1 MREAAEWTSLES
13 ILITRCALAERICLA
28 TRAHLARRVPASLR
42 CVRDFADAQQA
53 MAAAAEVAA
62 APKPA
67 STLSSD
73 LQAKIAANRAKALER
88 RRAKAS
94 VAAAA
99 APNDTQTGVHD
110 DMPSPEEEAEMM
122 AAAATSKPAEEKQ
135 VLPTSSSSSFSPED
149 ELDALMAEEEALGDL
164 CVIVCTSSLLA
175 ALRCLGV
182 SCVHLL

>member
-1 MREAAEWTSLES
+1 
-13 ILITRCALAERICLA
+13 
-28 TRAHLARRVPASLR
+28 
-42 CVRDFADAQQA
+42 
-53 MAAAAEVAA
+53 MAAAAEVAV

-94 VAAAA
+94 AAAAA
-99 APNDTQTGVHD
+99 APNGSQTGDRD

-122 AAAATSKPAEEKQ
+122 AAAAASKPPEEKQ
-135 VLPTSSSSSFSPED
+135 VLPTSSSSSFSPDD

-164 CVIVCTSSLLA
+164 CVIVCISGILA
-175 ALRCLGV
+175 ALR
-182 SCVHLL
+182 LLRVCAYTCCDAQG

>member
-1 MREAAEWTSLES
+1 
-13 ILITRCALAERICLA
+13 
-28 TRAHLARRVPASLR
+28 
-42 CVRDFADAQQA
+42 
-53 MAAAAEVAA
+53 MAAAAEVAV

-94 VAAAA
+94 AAAAAAAA
-99 APNDTQTGVHD
+99 APNGSQTGDRD

-122 AAAATSKPAEEKQ
+122 AAAAASKPPEEKQ
-135 VLPTSSSSSFSPED
+135 VLPTSSSSSFSPDD

-164 CVIVCTSSLLA
+164 CVIVCISGILA
-175 ALRCLGV
+175 ALR
-182 SCVHLL
+182 LLRVCAYTCCDAQG